1 MLKQFLSAVM
11 TSAVAASLILIP
23 TAARA
28 DDYQQ
33 CLSDAN
39 SIRSQSAPSTQNDI
53 RWSNRVKG
61 CEKFR
66 AQKVCLEGA
75 AAQRQSAIRGKAA
88 DQQRVKAADQQ
99 WVKASKACQ
108 YLRY

>member
-33 CLSDAN
+33 CLNDAN
-39 SIRSQSAPSTQNDI
+39 SIRSQAGRSTQNDI
-53 RWSNRVKG
+53 QWSNRVKG

-66 AQKVCLEGA
+66 AQKICLEGA
-75 AAQRQSAIRGKAA
+75 AAARRQSAIRGKAA
-88 DQQRVKAADQQ
+88 DTQ

-108 YLRY
+108 YFRY